1 MPRFTSVKLDD
12 LDKIRRMPR
21 LGKVRLGLKVQKGRS
36 EYPREVD
43 YFVLP
48 PEVLKKLGI
57 GKPEEVKELDIM
69 FPAEDLAEV
78 FPVRLAAYKS
88 SGLFCEGDGTEAV
101 RREKGQWV
109 DHQCP
114 CPMLENGDC
123 KKIGTLNVVLPK
135 YGLGG
140 CFQIVTSS
148 WNSIVDIN
156 SGIDHVRKMV
166 GRISWVPLK
175 LVREPTE
182 TSHYDKGKDKSFRQ
196 THFTLKVIFPYDIDF
211 VNRLK
216 LETSAILAGPQ
227 YRLPAP
233 PENPYDD
240 PIDLI
245 EEDDG
250 STHPAGLPAPK
261 DEAPKGGK
269 AKKPAKPK
277 KEKEKEKEKP
287 EPVDAERAKP
297 GEGDDAKPA
306 EAAAPE
312 APPQDEAP
320 ADEPE
325 GGAGNPPATM
335 SDEHAK
341 NLYKAAQLAFR
352 KDTDRA
358 KGFFKFFVQKYVGVE
373 KSTEVPF
380 DYYTMHHSELIRISE
395 IAEDAEW
402 QKEIKAY
409 VDVLKEDAKARIQA
423 ARKAA
428 GTA

>member
-36 EYPREVD
+36 EFPREVD

-57 GKPEEVKELDIM
+57 ANPEEIKELDIM

-101 RREKGQWV
+101 RRQKGQWV
-109 DHQCP
+109 DHPCP
-114 CPMLENGDC
+114 CPMLESGDC

-182 TSHYDKGKDKSFRQ
+182 TSHYDKGKDKNFRQ
-196 THFTLKVIFPYDIDF
+196 THYTLKVIFPYDIDF

-250 STHPAGLPAPK
+250 STKPAGLPAPK
-261 DEAPKGGK
+261 DDTSE
-269 AKKPAKPK
+269 KPK
-277 KEKEKEKEKP
+277 KPKKDKPKPAPKP
-287 EPVDAERAKP
+287 EPVDAERAEP
-297 GEGDDAKPA
+297 GEGDDAQPA
-306 EAAAPE
+306 QAAAPE
-312 APPQDEAP
+312 APADDAPEDEG
-320 ADEPE
+320 D
-325 GGAGNPPATM
+325 GNPPATM

-341 NLYKAAQLAFR
+341 ELYKAAQIAFR
-352 KDTDRA
+352 GDKERA

-373 KSTEVPF
+373 KSTDVPF
-380 DYYTMHHSELIRISE
+380 DYYTMHHSELMRLGGLTNE
-395 IAEDAEW
+395 TEW
-402 QKEIKAY
+402 QNEIKAY

-423 ARKAA
+423 ARAAA